1 MARKLRHVIREKL
14 HRLSRK
20 MPFYGH
26 LLKANEEQAQ
36 RLGALH
42 GAVGDL
48 GGVLVGMF
56 NQNAFVAR
64 EQLRALSPRCA
75 DPMRLCAH
83 EALVNLQN
91 GEDGILTE
99 IFRRIGSTDRVFVEI
114 GIGDGLENN
123 SAFLISQG
131 WTGYWLEGNDSFLP
145 LAQRL
150 VADRPGRL
158 KWHCGFVDR
167 ENADGLLS
175 GLGVPE
181 EFDLLSLD
189 IDQNT
194 YHVWDGLR
202 RYRPR
207 VVAVEYNA
215 AIPSSV
221 DWKVAYV
228 ADRGWDGSQ
237 NYGASLKAFELLGT
251 ELGYR
256 LVGCDF
262 NGVNAFF
269 VRADLVGGHF
279 AAPFTA
285 ENHHEPP
292 RHLLVHNPTH
302 RRALLDPPSG

>member
-1 MARKLRHVIREKL
+1 MARKLRYVIRERL

-20 MPFYGH
+20 VPFYGH
-26 LLKANEEQAQ
+26 LLKANEEQG
-36 RLGALH
+36 RRIT
-42 GAVGDL
+42 DL
-48 GGVLVGMF
+48 RYVLEDMV
-56 NQNAFVAR
+56 NRQAFVAH
-64 EQLRALSPRCA
+64 EQLRAMHPRSA

-83 EALVNLQN
+83 EALVNSQN
-91 GEDGILTE
+91 GEDGIIAE
-99 IFRRIGSTDRVFVEI
+99 IFRRIGMTDRVFVEI
-114 GIGDGLENN
+114 GIGDGMENN
-123 SAFLISQG
+123 SAFLLAQG
-131 WTGYWLEGNDSFLP
+131 WRGYWLDGNDSFLP
-145 LAQRL
+145 LARQL
-150 VADRPGRL
+150 VADRPDRL
-158 KWHCGFVDR
+158 AWHCGFVDR
-167 ENADGLLS
+167 ENVAGLLA

-181 EFDLLSLD
+181 EVDLMSLD

-194 YHVWDGLR
+194 YHLWDGLR

-207 VVAVEYNA
+207 VVVVEYNA
-215 AIPSSV
+215 AIPASV

-228 ADRGWDGSQ
+228 ADRGWDGTQ
-237 NYGASLKAFELLGT
+237 NYGASLKAFERLGE

-292 RHLLVHNPTH
+292 RHLLIHHPTH
-302 RRALLDPPSG
+302 RRAMLDPPKE

>member
-1 MARKLRHVIREKL
+1 MSRKLRYIIRERL

-20 MPFYGH
+20 VPFYGH
-26 LLKANEEQAQ
+26 LLKANEEQG
-36 RLGALH
+36 RRITELRY
-42 GAVGDL
+42 
-48 GGVLVGMF
+48 VLEDMI
-56 NQNAFVAR
+56 NRQAFVAH

-83 EALVNLQN
+83 EAIVNSQN
-91 GEDGILTE
+91 GEDGILSE
-99 IFRRIGSTDRVFVEI
+99 IFRRIGTTDRTFVEV
-114 GIGDGLENN
+114 GIGDGMENN
-123 SAFLISQG
+123 SAFLIAQG
-131 WTGYWLEGNDSFLP
+131 WRGYWLDGNDSFVP

-150 VADRPGRL
+150 AAQRPDSL

-167 ENADGLLS
+167 ENIAGIFA

-181 EFDLLSLD
+181 EVDLMSLD

-207 VVAVEYNA
+207 VMVVEYNA
-215 AIPSSV
+215 AIPPSV
-221 DWKVAYV
+221 DWKVGYSP
-228 ADRGWDGSQ
+228 DRGWDGSQ
-237 NYGASLKAFELLGT
+237 NYGASLKAFERLGD

-269 VRADLVGGHF
+269 VRADLVGDHF
-279 AAPFTA
+279 LAPYTA

-292 RHLLVHNPTH
+292 RHLLIHHPTH
-302 RRALLDPPSG
+302 RRAMLDPPAA